1 MTNTLIVILNA
12 SASVL
17 VILAVGAVVALAHR
31 LPSSAPHHDELWG
44 NGGNPWVP
52 SDPLPLVQL
61 AAHEREHE
69 RARARAA

>member
-1 MTNTLIVILNA
+1 MTNTLIIILNA
-12 SASVL
+12 SASAL

-61 AAHEREHE
+61 AAHERERE
-69 RARARAA
+69 LARAA